1 MVRKRARE
9 QLALG
14 ASQLKLMAGGGVSSA
29 YDPLDVTQYTAE
41 EMRAVVEA
49 AENWGTY
56 ITVHAYTNKAVNQAI
71 EAGVKCID
79 HGQLL
84 EDEEPFKT
92 MAKKGVWLSL
102 QAFFNDGDRKSPY
115 PEGSDTYK
123 KQMLLY
129 AGTKRAYRW
138 PSSTGSS
145 WPGAL
150 TCCTTPPMRRSRG
163 GCAPSRNESFD
174 TFLGHLSGGPLLR
187 RWSQCLLGSTPPTR
201 LQEPADPT
209 QGVAVSYELLCREV
223 RMLGEVEGRERL
235 RDGLVRL
242 LALVRMVL
250 IA

>member
-1 MVRKRARE
+1 
-9 QLALG
+9 
-14 ASQLKLMAGGGVSSA
+14 
-29 YDPLDVTQYTAE
+29 
-41 EMRAVVEA
+41 MRAAVEA

-56 ITVHAYTNKAVNQAI
+56 IIVHAYTNKAVNQAI

-84 EDEEPFKT
+84 EDEEPFKA

-115 PEGSDTYK
+115 PEGSDKYK

-174 TFLGHLSGGPLLR
+174 TFWR
-187 RWSQCLLGSTPPTR
+187 PP
-201 LQEPADPT
+201 PAKV
-209 QGVAVSYELLCREV
+209 VAVPSRINATHSAPRTCGSNPGCCRFV
-223 RMLGEVEGRERL
+223 
-235 RDGLVRL
+235 
-242 LALVRMVL
+242 
-250 IA
+250 